1 MAVDDGNGR
10 PWRGGMPGL
19 MYDAESMVSFK
30 NRVDKL
36 LVELGDSPAAPQ
48 KVGAD
53 RMSRTH
59 FGGGGGTWAEAAGL
73 FTSYDNVVKQLKEL
87 SQLMADCLEGM
98 GIAVV
103 SAKNGYDGTDG
114 DVRRRMLAIQHNTQR
129 HYDADRDPTADRQP
143 PAAGAG
149 SGAPTPGDGAGS
161 GGLQ

>member
-19 MYDAESMVSFK
+19 TYDAESMVSFK

-36 LVELGDSPAAPQ
+36 LIELGDSPAAPQ
-48 KVGAD
+48 KMGAD
-53 RMSRTH
+53 KMSRTH
-59 FGGGGGTWAEAAGL
+59 FGGGGGAWAEAAGL
-73 FTSYDNVVKQLKEL
+73 FTSYDTVVKQLKQL

-114 DVRRRMLAIQHNTQR
+114 DVRQRMLAIQHNTQR
-129 HYDADRDPTADRQP
+129 HYDADRDPTADGQT
-143 PAAGAG
+143 PAE
-149 SGAPTPGDGAGS
+149 GAPKTPPGDGAGS